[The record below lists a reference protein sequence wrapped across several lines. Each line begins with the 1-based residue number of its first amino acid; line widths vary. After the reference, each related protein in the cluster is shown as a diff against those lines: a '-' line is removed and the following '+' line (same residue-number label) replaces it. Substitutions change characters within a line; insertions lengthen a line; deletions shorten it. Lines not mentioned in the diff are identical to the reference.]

1 MGTWKIQHRRIGS
14 LLGRRQ
20 DYISEAYVHLYVNF
34 GAFEASHEIDSESLI
49 FLIFFDSRNTERF
62 RIENQ
67 SVICNGLT
75 DDLGK
80 QPFDPRNAI
89 FATAF

>member
-1 MGTWKIQHRRIGS
+1 MGTWKIQHRGIGS

-20 DYISEAYVHLYVNF
+20 DYISEAYVHLYVNLR
-34 GAFEASHEIDSESLI
+34 AFEASHEIDSESLI
-49 FLIFFDSRNTERF
+49 FLIFLDFRDMERF

-67 SVICNGLT
+67 TVICNGLT

-80 QPFDPRNAI
+80 QAFDARNAI
-89 FATAF
+89 FATAL